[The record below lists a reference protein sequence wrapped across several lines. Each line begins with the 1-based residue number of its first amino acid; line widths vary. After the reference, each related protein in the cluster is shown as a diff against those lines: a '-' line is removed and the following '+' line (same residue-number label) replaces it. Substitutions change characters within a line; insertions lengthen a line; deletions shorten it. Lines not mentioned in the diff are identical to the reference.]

1 MWYNIVPSFI
11 PMDPN
16 MYSMYYSGIKGPDQ
30 LIFGRRK
37 GYVVSFVQLEQV
49 PPIEQLV

>member
-1 MWYNIVPSFI
+1 MWYNTKPYFI

-16 MYSMYYSGIKGPDQ
+16 MYSMYYSRIKGLDP
-30 LIFGRRK
+30 LIFGK
-37 GYVVSFVQLEQV
+37 NKVYAVNVTQLKRV